1 MRSLVIKIRENSTIK
16 VVSKPF
22 NKEELEVEEDTET
35 FSHKCLVVAVVDEK
49 EDQHKERASNM
60 PSR

>member
-22 NKEELEVEEDTET
+22 SKEALVEEEDTVT
-35 FSHKCLVVAVVDEK
+35 FSHKCSVVVEAEEK
-49 EDQHKERASNM
+49 EDQHKERAFNM